1 MLLTSLTTPLAFFAY
16 GLTLSAL
23 ALISLR
29 SVELYRR
36 IKAGQPDPTRSG
48 QLPQRLVLMV
58 KEVLTHTK
66 MLKFTG
72 SGIAHWFVMIGFVA
86 LFGTLVTALGQISNP
101 KFFLPLIGH
110 WWPYTMVVDLIA
122 WLTGVGIVTLIAIR
136 QFTNLTNRGRSSRF
150 YGSSSW
156 KAYFVEGTILAIVFC
171 VIALRGLEGA
181 LDLDAKRIDYLLVTP
196 AVNAFAGMSLA
207 QITTWI
213 KIVASLKVIVS
224 MLWFVVIAVNLT
236 MGVAWHRFL
245 APLNILFKRNVDNKP
260 TLGALPE
267 MLSGGKPIDFE
278 DPKEDDLFGIGKAA
292 DISWKGLLDM
302 ASCTECGRCQSQC
315 PTWHTDKPLSPK
327 LLIMAMRD
335 HALTKVGSSQPSEQ
349 PIVGE
354 IITPDV
360 LWSCTTCGACVN
372 ECPVDIEHIDHIVN
386 MRRFQVLV
394 ESEFPTELGGTF
406 RNLEKTGN
414 PWGSNRSDRNAW
426 IAECDFPVTVIEGTI
441 PDEIEYLFWVG
452 CAGAYEERAKK
463 TTKAVAELLYMADVK
478 FAVLGKRE
486 TCTGDPAR
494 RSGNEFLYQ
503 ILARENIDTFNEV
516 YLEYKGKKKVV
527 VTCPHCFTTI
537 GRDYKQQGFELEMV
551 HHTQLL
557 NTLVKEGRL
566 TPISQSQ
573 KKLTYH
579 DPCYLGRH
587 NQIYEAPRELLQSTG
602 VELIEMPRNKE
613 RSFCCG
619 AGGGRMWMEEKLGTR
634 INLNRV
640 DEAVATGADQV
651 AVGCPFCRVMVS
663 DGVTGRQSD
672 VEVIDVAQALLRS
685 VKNDSDQSPT
695 KKTSEV
701 SAPIDTPDDKTESEV
716 KADNGNN
723 ASPFDANPIS
733 NQSERTE

>member
-1 MLLTSLTTPLAFFAY
+1 MQI
-16 GLTLSAL
+16 AL
-23 ALISLR
+23 ASISYLITLVALVAITVRSL
-29 SVELYRR
+29 ELYRR
-36 IKAGQPDPTRSG
+36 IKAGQPDPTRSD
-48 QLPQRLVLMV
+48 QKAKRFALMTR
-58 KEVLTHTK
+58 EVLTHAK
-66 MLKFTG
+66 MLNFTG
-72 SGIAHWFVMIGFVA
+72 SGIAHWFVMIGFVS
-86 LFGTLVTALGQISNP
+86 LFGTLVTAYGQVIDP
-101 KFFLPLIGH
+101 HFVIPFIGH
-110 WWPYTMVVDLIA
+110 WVPYALFTELIA
-122 WLTGVGIVTLIAIR
+122 WLTGIGIVTLIAIR
-136 QFTNLTNRGRSSRF
+136 QITRITKKGRSSRF
-150 YGSSSW
+150 FGSGSW
-156 KAYFVEGTILAIVFC
+156 KAYFVEAVILAIVFC

-181 LDLDAKRIDYLLVTP
+181 LLGDKAKDFEFALSAP
-196 AVNAFAGMSLA
+196 AVNAFSDMSVESLEN
-207 QITTWI
+207 WI
-213 KIVASLKVIVS
+213 VIVAALKIIVS
-224 MLWFVVIAVNLT
+224 MSWFIVVAANLT

-245 APLNILFKRNVDNKP
+245 APFNIFFKRNVSATP

-267 MLSGGKPIDFE
+267 MLSHGKPIDFE
-278 DPKEDDLFGIGKAA
+278 DPKEDDVFGIGKGA

-315 PTWHTDKPLSPK
+315 PAWHTEKPLSPK

-335 HALTKVGSSQPSEQ
+335 HALANVPKEG

-354 IITPDV
+354 TISPDV

-406 RNLEKTGN
+406 RNLEKAGN
-414 PWGSNRSDRNAW
+414 PWGANRMDRNAW
-426 IAECDFPVTVIEGTI
+426 IAECNFPVDVIDGAL
-441 PDEIEYLFWVG
+441 PDDVEYLFWVG

-463 TTKAVAELLYMADVK
+463 TTKAVAELLYMSGVK
-478 FAVLGKRE
+478 FGVLGARE

-494 RSGNEFLYQ
+494 RAGNEFLYQ
-503 ILARENIDTFNEV
+503 ILSRENIETFKEV
-516 YLEYKGKKKVV
+516 YVNYKGKKKVV

-566 TPISQSQ
+566 KPVAKAN

-587 NQIYEAPRELLQSTG
+587 NQIYEPPRELLESTG
-602 VELIEMPRNKE
+602 VDMLEMPRNKE

-634 INLNRV
+634 INMNRV
-640 DEAVATGADQV
+640 DEAIATGAQEV

-663 DGVTGRQSD
+663 DGVKGRESD

-685 VKNDSDQSPT
+685 VKNEGSQGST
-695 KKTSEV
+695 
-701 SAPIDTPDDKTESEV
+701 
-716 KADNGNN
+716 
-723 ASPFDANPIS
+723 
-733 NQSERTE
+733 NQTA